1 MMFEAGQQFAH
12 FEVIRKIGE
21 GGMGEVYLVKD
32 KKLNREVAL
41 KILHSEFFDSTE
53 RMERFNREAKTAAQI
68 SHSNVMAIHDIDSA
82 KDKKTGKVFSYIVLE
97 YIKGESLTDYLQNR
111 NLTMTQLMR
120 VAEKIAAGLVAAH
133 KLDIVHRDIK
143 TDNIKIDENGE
154 PKILDF
160 GLAKPIGPAF
170 TGTDD
175 QSTDTVS
182 RQLTVEGKIL
192 GTLTYMSP
200 EQARGEKVDTR
211 SDIFSY
217 GILLYRMFTREFPFE
232 GPDRVSVLAKILEA
246 KHTPVRQKNEAIPA
260 ELERIIDKCLQK
272 DANDRYQDTRDLVV
286 DLRSLRRQY
295 QTQISDSDS
304 TMADAPAAKTS
315 GKHWFSPPLKIG
327 FAVILVAI
335 LAIAALQFTSESP
348 DRSADDTTDILKGLE
363 GLGERINEQ
372 LRASGIDPVY
382 IPGLVPHLH
391 ARESALAILG
401 FENKTGDEDL
411 DWLQAGLP
419 EILLT
424 DLAESAEMDLI
435 SRSRILDCLSE
446 EERNAAPMPSHAACV
461 HAATSLGAS
470 KVLSGSF
477 FKMGD
482 MIRIDARLEE
492 VETGRI
498 VLGEKVVGSDPFL
511 LVDSLTRKIAGSL
524 HVEEK
529 MAADA
534 QVAEI
539 TSSSPEAYKHYIL
552 GVEKSSLFLWD
563 EAIVEFEKAIEID
576 TSFALP
582 YMRIGIAYALRGR
595 DQGRPY
601 FAKAKELEDKLPTKD
616 RNLLDIYS
624 ELWLRSNYDAA
635 FSKMQT
641 FMDNYPEDKEARAF
655 YAIFLHVLKRETE
668 SAIAQLDTVLMLDP
682 KYSPAFLWYCSIYES
697 ENDYDN
703 AIKYAKRW
711 KELYPDVPVPYTTL
725 MTVYYSQG
733 KLDETIAEAES
744 LLEIL
749 SENAGAITTLVS
761 AHTRLRNFSE
771 AMRYIEQLREYHSDD
786 PYRMIT
792 YYQYK
797 ANLAFWSGKFT
808 TGIGFTTDALNKA
821 LETGDSAYVSVR
833 YQALAD
839 YSWTLG
845 LSDSVVAYGKRGY
858 DWAVGF
864 HNLNYPLLLVTVDP
878 GNEPEARV
886 LLEKAT
892 ENFRSSVPSE
902 LWGIMNAVENIF
914 DARCE
919 SDTAK
924 LVMAYEE
931 LIANQTERSAANLF
945 EYGMLLVLAGQ
956 YESGKEVL
964 ESMVTGGDEETA
976 QAIIT
981 LFSLYYIGVANEALG
996 NSEEAIA
1003 NYREV
1008 LKYWGEPE
1016 IELKEIADIRE
1027 RLERLVS

>member
-12 FEVIRKIGE
+12 FKVIRKLGE

-32 KKLNREVAL
+32 QKLNREVAL
-41 KILHSEFFDSTE
+41 KILHAEFFDSTE

-68 SHSNVMAIHDIDSA
+68 SHSNVMAIHDIDAA
-82 KDKKTGKVFSYIVLE
+82 KDEKSGKVVSYIVLE
-97 YIKGESLTDYLQNR
+97 YIKGESLTDYLKNR
-111 NLTMTQLMR
+111 NPTIAQLMR

-143 TDNIKIDENGE
+143 PDNIRIDENGE

-170 TGTDD
+170 TGEDE

-217 GILLYRMFTREFPFE
+217 GILLYKMFTGVFPFD
-232 GPDRVSVLAKILEA
+232 GPDKVSILAKILEA
-246 KHTPVRQKNEAIPA
+246 KHTPVRQKNEAIPT

-295 QTQISDSDS
+295 ETRISDSDS
-304 TMADAPAAKTS
+304 TTLEAHAAK
-315 GKHWFSPPLKIG
+315 KRRKYWLSPLRIG
-327 FAVILVAI
+327 FVVVLIGVVAI
-335 LAIAALQFTSESP
+335 VALLLTSLST
-348 DRSADDTTDILKGLE
+348 DRSTDDPTDILRNLG
-363 GLGERINEQ
+363 GLGERITEE
-372 LRASGIDPVY
+372 LRASGIDLDNISGF
-382 IPGLVPHLH
+382 IPRLQ
-391 ARESALAILG
+391 AREHALAILG
-401 FENKTGDEDL
+401 FENKTGDKEL

-424 DLAESAEMDLI
+424 DLAQSGQVDLI

-446 EERNAAPMPSHAACV
+446 EERGSGPMPSHQACLNAAR
-461 HAATSLGAS
+461 SLGAS

-492 VETGRI
+492 IETGKI
-498 VLGEKVVGSDPFL
+498 VLAEKVVGTDPFA
-511 LVDSLTRKIAGSL
+511 LVDSLTQKIAVSL
-524 HVEEK
+524 HGKGK
-529 MAADA
+529 MIEDAEVAD
-534 QVAEI
+534 I

-552 GVEKSSLFLWD
+552 GVEKSSLFLQD
-563 EAIVEFEKAIEID
+563 EAIAEFEKAIEID

-582 YMRIGIAYALRGR
+582 YMRIGMAYALRGR

-601 FAKAKELEDKLPTKD
+601 FAKAKQLENNLPAKD

-624 ELWLRSNYDAA
+624 ELWLKNNYDAA
-635 FSKMQT
+635 FTKMQT
-641 FMDNYPEDKEARAF
+641 FVDNYPEDKEARAF
-655 YAIFLHVLKRETE
+655 YAIFLHVLKRDTK

-682 KYSPAFLWYCSIYES
+682 KYSPAFLWYCTIYGS
-697 ENDYDN
+697 ENDHDN

-711 KELYPDVPVPYTTL
+711 KELYPDVPSPYTTL
-725 MTVYYSQG
+725 MTVYYEQG
-733 KLDETIAEAES
+733 RLDETIEEAKSLLKIAPENVSALTSLTSAHIRKREFAEAEHYV
-744 LLEIL
+744 EK
-749 SENAGAITTLVS
+749 
-761 AHTRLRNFSE
+761 
-771 AMRYIEQLREYHSDD
+771 LREYHSDD

-792 YYQYK
+792 YYRYK
-797 ANLAFWSGKFT
+797 ANLAFWSGRFM
-808 TGIGFTTDALNKA
+808 TGIGFLTNALDKA
-821 LETGDSAYVSVR
+821 IETGDSAHVTVR
-833 YQALAD
+833 YKALAD
-839 YSWTLG
+839 NSLALG
-845 LSDSVVAYGKRGY
+845 LSDSALAYGKNGY

-864 HNLNYPLLLVTVDP
+864 HNLGYPLLLVKVDP
-878 GNEPEARV
+878 RNEPEARV
-886 LLEKAT
+886 LFEEAA

-902 LWGIMNAVENIF
+902 LWGLMSILEDIF

-919 SDTAK
+919 SDTSR
-924 LVMAYEE
+924 LIQAYEE
-931 LIANQTERSAANLF
+931 SVATPTETSTENLF
-945 EYGMLLVLAGQ
+945 ELGMLRVLSGR
-956 YESGKEVL
+956 YEQGIEVL
-964 ESMVTGGDEETA
+964 KSLIAGGDEETS
-976 QAIIT
+976 QALIS

-996 NSEEAIA
+996 NREEAVA

-1008 LKYWGEPE
+1008 LKYWDEPE

-1027 RLERLVS
+1027 RLKGLVS